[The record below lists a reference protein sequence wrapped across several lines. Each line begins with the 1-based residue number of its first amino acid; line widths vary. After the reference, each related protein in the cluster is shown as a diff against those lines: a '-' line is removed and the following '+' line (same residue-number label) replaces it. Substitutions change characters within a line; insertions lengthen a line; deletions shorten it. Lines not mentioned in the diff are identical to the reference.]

1 MEFPHFLPKAI
12 IVDFASFTL
21 SFIICCTALTVNYSK
36 KHNDLEKP
44 LLQKDNDCSYE
55 DGGGFISPGLWSR
68 ITFQWLNP
76 LFKRGRN
83 QKLELAHVPCVP
95 QSETAEYASSLLEES
110 LQRKKVECSSLPN
123 AIFLATWK
131 SLALTAIFAG
141 VKTLASFMGPLLITH
156 FVNYLLGKS
165 DDSSNRDGFILAFFF
180 FFAKT
185 AESLTQR
192 ELLSDV
198 FYAVFYEGFYL
209 L

>member
-1 MEFPHFLPKAI
+1 M
-12 IVDFASFTL
+12 IVLMKMVVVSSVLDYG
-21 SFIICCTALTVNYSK
+21 V
-36 KHNDLEKP
+36 
-44 LLQKDNDCSYE
+44 
-55 DGGGFISPGLWSR
+55 
-68 ITFQWLNP
+68 
-76 LFKRGRN
+76 
-83 QKLELAHVPCVP
+83 ELH
-95 QSETAEYASSLLEES
+95 SNEES

-165 DDSSNRDGFILAFFF
+165 DDSSNRDGLILAFFF